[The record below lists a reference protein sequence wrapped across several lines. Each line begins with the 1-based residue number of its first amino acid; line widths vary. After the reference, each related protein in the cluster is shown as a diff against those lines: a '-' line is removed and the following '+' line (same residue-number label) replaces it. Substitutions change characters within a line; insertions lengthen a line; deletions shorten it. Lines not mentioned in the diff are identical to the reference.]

1 MQFDSPQNLAKNK
14 EFIAPNMHRLSRL
27 NGRKFS
33 QMASLALL
41 SLTVTISGCSTM
53 GQPQSSEADNG
64 ATNSVIS
71 QSGSNAQPQSEAAKK
86 LNDLAITAKK
96 SEAACVDDCG
106 DVNAIAPPDDEV
118 VSYEDIDSQPVF
130 IDDLEQDDLDNE
142 IEGERLGV
150 EHVPLNA
157 ISPQTLQAFVEVIDV
172 IRHDY
177 VRPVNDEMLFQHA
190 ITGMLE
196 KLDKHAEYLTPE
208 SYDNLRNFTDGEIA
222 QVGLVVKYNPD
233 TQAWEVSSVLSQSSA
248 QQAGIKSGD
257 RLLRIKNAELTSD
270 MTEQDVQQLLSGI
283 AGSQVEVTITNAQ
296 GGSRRNITLQ
306 RNLAANNELTV
317 TVKDTI
323 AIIRLPVFQ
332 NGSKNQLINALKQTG
347 TAVTGVVIDVRNN
360 PGGVLSSAIDI
371 ASLFIKEGD
380 LIQVRSRT
388 NSAQLLKPKG
398 KPYLSD
404 LPVIVLQN
412 RYSASAAEVLA
423 SSFKSNKRA
432 KIVGEQS
439 FGKGTVQEVVPLE
452 SGGGIKLT
460 VAEYRSAKGELIDGV
475 GVKPDM
481 VLAHDGSDWQQT
493 AVKLL
498 LSQDRPLGIKFDTK
512 FDSDGSILNDY

>member
-1 MQFDSPQNLAKNK
+1 MQFDSSQNLSTNK
-14 EFIAPNMHRLSRL
+14 ESMAPSKFWLAMLK
-27 NGRKFS
+27 GRKLG
-33 QMASLALL
+33 QLAGFTLL
-41 SLTVTISGCSTM
+41 SLTLSISGCSSM
-53 GQPQSSEADNG
+53 GQPQTSTVDNG
-64 ATNSVIS
+64 ATKPVIS
-71 QSGSNAQPQSEAAKK
+71 ETGSNAQPSSEAAKK
-86 LNDLAITAKK
+86 LNDLAVSAKK
-96 SEAACVDDCG
+96 SEDACVDDCG
-106 DVNAIAPPDDEV
+106 DVDAIAHLDEEIE
-118 VSYEDIDSQPVF
+118 SYEDIDAQPAL
-130 IDDLEQDDLDNE
+130 IDIEEDDIEDE

-177 VRPVNDEMLFQHA
+177 VKPVNDEMLFQQA

-208 SYDNLRNFTDGEIA
+208 SYDNLRSFTDGEIA
-222 QVGLVVKYNPD
+222 QVGLVVKYNPN
-233 TQAWEVSSVLSQSSA
+233 QQVWEVSSVLSQSSA
-248 QQAGIKSGD
+248 QQAGIKIGD

-283 AGSQVEVTITNAQ
+283 AGSQVEVTVGNAQ
-296 GGSRRNITLQ
+296 GGARRNITLQ
-306 RNLAANNELTV
+306 RNLAANNELSV
-317 TVKDTI
+317 TVKNSI

-332 NGSKNQLINALKQTG
+332 NGSKDQLISALKQTG
-347 TAVTGVVIDVRNN
+347 SAVTGVVIDVRNN

-388 NSAQLLKPKG
+388 NHGQLIKPKG

-404 LPVIVLQN
+404 LPVIILQN

-493 AVKLL
+493 AVNLL
-498 LSQDRPLGIKFDTK
+498 LSQDRPFGIKFDTK
-512 FDSDGSILNDY
+512 FDDDGSMLNDY

>member
-1 MQFDSPQNLAKNK
+1 MQFDSPQNLATNK
-14 EFIAPNMHRLSRL
+14 ELITPNQYKLAKF
-27 NGRKFS
+27 NGCKFS

-53 GQPQSSEADNG
+53 GQPQSSEADSG
-64 ATNSVIS
+64 TTNPVVLE
-71 QSGSNAQPQSEAAKK
+71 SGSNAQPKSKAAKK
-86 LNDLAITAKK
+86 LNDLAVTAKK

-106 DVNAIAPPDDEV
+106 DVNAITHPDEDIE
-118 VSYEDIDSQPVF
+118 SYEDIDSQPVF
-130 IDDLEQDDLDNE
+130 IEDLELDDLDNE
-142 IEGERLGV
+142 VEGERLGV

-208 SYDNLRNFTDGEIA
+208 SYDNLRSFTDGEIA
-222 QVGLVVKYNPD
+222 QVGLVVKYNPNI
-233 TQAWEVSSVLSQSSA
+233 QAWEVSSVLSQSSA
-248 QQAGIKSGD
+248 QQAGIKVGD
-257 RLLRIKNAELTSD
+257 RLLRIKNAELASD

-283 AGSQVEVTITNAQ
+283 AGSQVEVTVMSAE

-332 NGSKNQLINALKQTG
+332 NGSKDQLINALKQTG

-388 NSAQLLKPKG
+388 NNGQLLKPKG

-452 SGGGIKLT
+452 SGGGLKLT

-481 VLAHDGSDWQQT
+481 VLDHDGSDWQQT

-512 FDSDGSILNDY
+512 FDDDGSILNDY

>member
-1 MQFDSPQNLAKNK
+1 MRFDSSQNLSKNK
-14 EFIAPNMHRLSRL
+14 ESITPSKFWLAMFKGHKLSQVA
-27 NGRKFS
+27 GFT
-33 QMASLALL
+33 LL
-41 SLTVTISGCSTM
+41 SLTLSISGCSSM
-53 GQPQSSEADNG
+53 GQPQTSTVDNG
-64 ATNSVIS
+64 ATKSVILET
-71 QSGSNAQPQSEAAKK
+71 GSNAQPSSEAAKK
-86 LNDLAITAKK
+86 LNDLAVSAKK
-96 SEAACVDDCG
+96 SEDACVDDCG
-106 DVNAIAPPDDEV
+106 DVDAIAHLDEEIE
-118 VSYEDIDSQPVF
+118 SYEDIDAQPALIDIEEDD
-130 IDDLEQDDLDNE
+130 IDDE

-177 VRPVNDEMLFQHA
+177 VKPVNDEMLFQQA

-208 SYDNLRNFTDGEIA
+208 SYDNLRSFTDGEIA
-222 QVGLVVKYNPD
+222 QVGLVVKYNSN
-233 TQAWEVSSVLSQSSA
+233 QQVWEVSSVLSQSSA
-248 QQAGIKSGD
+248 QQAGIKIGD

-283 AGSQVEVTITNAQ
+283 AGSQVEVTVGNAQ
-296 GGSRRNITLQ
+296 GGTRRNITLQ
-306 RNLAANNELTV
+306 RNLAANNELSV
-317 TVKDTI
+317 TVKNSI

-332 NGSKNQLINALKQTG
+332 NGSKDQLISALKQTG
-347 TAVTGVVIDVRNN
+347 SAVTGVVIDVRNN

-388 NSAQLLKPKG
+388 NHGQLIKPKG

-404 LPVIVLQN
+404 LPVIILQN

-493 AVKLL
+493 AVNLL
-498 LSQDRPLGIKFDTK
+498 LSQDRPFGIKFDTK
-512 FDSDGSILNDY
+512 FDDDGSMLNDY